1 MTIDQ
6 ENKDL
11 KNKIKELE
19 TEINVLK
26 GKNKKTKKKREPSGY
41 QKFVKENFSKLKTE
55 NPGKSAPEII
65 KLIAQEWKK
74 TKSDDS

>member
-1 MTIDQ
+1 MTIAQ

-19 TEINVLK
+19 TEIIILK
-26 GKNKKTKKKREPSGY
+26 GKDKKTKKKREPSGY
-41 QKFVKENFSKLKTE
+41 QMFVKENFSQIKKK
-55 NPGKSAPEII
+55 NPSKSTPEII

-74 TKSDDS
+74 TKPDNS

>member
-55 NPGKSAPEII
+55 NPSKSTPEII

>member
-19 TEINVLK
+19 SEINVLK

-55 NPGKSAPEII
+55 NPGKSTPEII